1 MLGLDRIQHENRHT
15 EAGFFDCPD
24 SGTGLR
30 PERETLA
37 LMAALFRCS
46 ANPVVSSV
54 GDLVLPASKRQDGGQ
69 PELQTAGRGSPE
81 RRPVK

>member
-30 PERETLA
+30 PERETGRL
-37 LMAALFRCS
+37 
-46 ANPVVSSV
+46 PGQSS
-54 GDLVLPASKRQDGGQ
+54 
-69 PELQTAGRGSPE
+69 E
-81 RRPVK
+81 